1 MFNSMPKHE
10 CDVIARDG
18 TIRASAT
25 KGIFAPTKI
34 ILLDPK
40 IVIEPGDEIRRR
52 LPNGTDETFEILD
65 FHFVDQLH
73 SLPSHYQVSIRR
85 KGTYPHGTGGH
96 LINITGNNS
105 RVNIGSHDH
114 STNISIEGD
123 VFASLSAKLESNVK
137 DRAELDKILAAVSEM
152 KKQQGESG
160 FATAY
165 KNFIAIS
172 ADHLGVVVPFLP
184 ALTQFI
190 RG

>member
-105 RVNIGSHDH
+105 RVNIGSH
-114 STNISIEGD
+114 